1 MWSCNDRHILNFADD
16 TVIIGPL
23 QHGET
28 SHGPADA
35 FVRSGDYF
43 LNTSKTKDNGQVEDA
58 SLSPSQIV
66 VKGQGILVSPNS
78 I

>member
-1 MWSCNDRHILNFADD
+1 MIDN
-16 TVIIGPL
+16 TVIGPL

-28 SHGPADA
+28 SHGPVDA
-35 FVRSGDYF
+35 FVRSDDYF

-66 VKGQGILVSPNS
+66 VKGQDILVSPNS